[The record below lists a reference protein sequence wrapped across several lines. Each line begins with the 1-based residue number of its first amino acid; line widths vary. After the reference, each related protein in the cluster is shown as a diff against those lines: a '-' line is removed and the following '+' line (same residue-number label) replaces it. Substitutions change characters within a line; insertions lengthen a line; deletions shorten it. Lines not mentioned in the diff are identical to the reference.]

1 MQYLKYLHALKKTCD
16 IATVLASFAREPL
29 RLPLPLISPNIKK
42 HPDMINLDFDN
53 TALVRQKQ
61 ALEAMLV
68 SNPDTAKAVRK
79 LITQEIGK
87 ARAAISQSA
96 RGSMHSDPRD
106 AYKAVRRSVYKSIL
120 GGQVNILNPNGGASS
135 SGSSYR
141 PQRKLDTNPHQ
152 RGGNRRK
159 RSARTDQ
166 VDGYVGKDRGFILRF
181 VNSGTVSR
189 QTRYGN
195 RGSIAARNFMAS
207 SGQRELEAAAERL
220 GALIDQELVRL
231 MNDKH

>member
-1 MQYLKYLHALKKTCD
+1 
-16 IATVLASFAREPL
+16 
-29 RLPLPLISPNIKK
+29 
-42 HPDMINLDFDN
+42 MINLEFDN
-53 TALVRQKQ
+53 AVVMRQKA
-61 ALEAMLV
+61 ALESMLV
-68 SNPDTAKAVRK
+68 SNPDTAANIRK
-79 LITQEIGK
+79 LITQEIAK

-96 RGSMHSDPRD
+96 KGAMASDPRQ

-120 GGQVNILNPNGGASS
+120 GGQVNIFNPRGGASS
-135 SGSSYR
+135 SGSSFAKA
-141 PQRKLDTNPHQ
+141 RKLDSHPHQ

-181 VNSGTVSR
+181 VNSGISKPR

-195 RGSIAARNFMAS
+195 RGVIPARNWLPT

-220 GALIDQELVRL
+220 SALIDKELVKM
-231 MNDKH
+231 MNEK

>member
-1 MQYLKYLHALKKTCD
+1 
-16 IATVLASFAREPL
+16 
-29 RLPLPLISPNIKK
+29 
-42 HPDMINLDFDN
+42 MINLEFDN
-53 TALVRQKQ
+53 AVVMRQKA
-61 ALEAMLV
+61 ALESMLV
-68 SNPDTAKAVRK
+68 SNPDTAANIRK
-79 LITQEIGK
+79 LITQEIAK

-96 RGSMHSDPRD
+96 KGAMASDPRQ

-120 GGQVNILNPNGGASS
+120 GGQVNIFNPRGGASS
-135 SGSSYR
+135 SGSSFAKA
-141 PQRKLDTNPHQ
+141 RKLDNHPHQ

-181 VNSGTVSR
+181 VNSGISKPR

-195 RGSIAARNFMAS
+195 RGVIPARNWLPT

-220 GALIDQELVRL
+220 SALIDKELVK
-231 MNDKH
+231 MMSEK

>member
-1 MQYLKYLHALKKTCD
+1 
-16 IATVLASFAREPL
+16 
-29 RLPLPLISPNIKK
+29 
-42 HPDMINLDFDN
+42 MINFEFDN
-53 TALVRQKQ
+53 TVVMRQKS
-61 ALEAMLV
+61 ALESMLV
-68 SNPDTAKAVRK
+68 SNPDTASAIRK
-79 LITQEIGK
+79 LITQEIAK

-96 RGSMHSDPRD
+96 KCAMASDPRQ

-120 GGQVNILNPNGGASS
+120 GGQVNIFNPRGGASS
-135 SGSSYR
+135 SGSSFVKA
-141 PQRKLDTNPHQ
+141 RKLDNHPHQ

-181 VNSGTVSR
+181 VNSGISKPR

-195 RGSIAARNFMAS
+195 RGVIPARNWLPT

-220 GALIDQELVRL
+220 SAIIDKELVKM
-231 MNDKH
+231 MNEK

>member
-1 MQYLKYLHALKKTCD
+1 
-16 IATVLASFAREPL
+16 
-29 RLPLPLISPNIKK
+29 
-42 HPDMINLDFDN
+42 MINLEFN
-53 TALVRQKQ
+53 NAAIIRQKQ

-68 SNPDTAKAVRK
+68 SNPDTAKAVRS
-79 LITQEIGK
+79 LISQEIAK

-96 RGSMHSDPRD
+96 RGSLRTDPRD

-120 GGQVNILNPNGGASS
+120 GGQVNILNPKGGASS
-135 SGSSYR
+135 SGSSYQS
-141 PQRKLDTNPHQ
+141 QRKLDNHPHQ

-181 VNSGTVSR
+181 VNSGTVAR

-207 SGQRELEAAAERL
+207 SGQREFEAAAERL
-220 GALIDQELVRL
+220 GALIDKELVSL
-231 MNDKH
+231 MSDKH

>member
-1 MQYLKYLHALKKTCD
+1 
-16 IATVLASFAREPL
+16 
-29 RLPLPLISPNIKK
+29 
-42 HPDMINLDFDN
+42 MINLEFDN
-53 TALVRQKQ
+53 AVVMRQKA
-61 ALEAMLV
+61 ALESMLV
-68 SNPDTAKAVRK
+68 SNPDTAANIRK
-79 LITQEIGK
+79 LITQEIAK

-96 RGSMHSDPRD
+96 KGAMASDPRQ

-120 GGQVNILNPNGGASS
+120 GGQINIFNPRGGASS
-135 SGSSYR
+135 SGSSFAKA
-141 PQRKLDTNPHQ
+141 RKLDNHPHQ

-181 VNSGTVSR
+181 VNSGISKPR

-195 RGSIAARNFMAS
+195 RGVIPARNWLAT

-220 GALIDQELVRL
+220 SALIDKELVKM
-231 MNDKH
+231 MNEK

>member
-1 MQYLKYLHALKKTCD
+1 
-16 IATVLASFAREPL
+16 
-29 RLPLPLISPNIKK
+29 
-42 HPDMINLDFDN
+42 MINLEFDN
-53 TALVRQKQ
+53 TTIIRQKQ

-68 SNPDTAKAVRK
+68 SNPDTAKAVRS
-79 LITQEIGK
+79 LISQEIAK

-96 RGSMHSDPRD
+96 RGSLRSDPRE

-120 GGQVNILNPNGGASS
+120 GGQVNILNPKGGASS
-135 SGSSYR
+135 SGSSYQ

-181 VNSGTVSR
+181 VNSGTVAR

-195 RGSIAARNFMAS
+195 RGSIAARNWLAT

-220 GALIDQELVRL
+220 GALIDKELVRL
-231 MNDKH
+231 MSDKQ

>member
-1 MQYLKYLHALKKTCD
+1 
-16 IATVLASFAREPL
+16 
-29 RLPLPLISPNIKK
+29 
-42 HPDMINLDFDN
+42 MINLEFDN
-53 TALVRQKQ
+53 AVVMRQKA
-61 ALEAMLV
+61 ALESMLV
-68 SNPDTAKAVRK
+68 SNPDTAANIRK
-79 LITQEIGK
+79 LITQEIAK

-96 RGSMHSDPRD
+96 KGEMASDPRQ

-120 GGQVNILNPNGGASS
+120 GGQVNIFNPRGGASS
-135 SGSSYR
+135 SGSSFTKA
-141 PQRKLDTNPHQ
+141 RKLDNHPHQ

-181 VNSGTVSR
+181 VNSGTAAR

-195 RGSIAARNFMAS
+195 RGSIAARNWLAT

-220 GALIDQELVRL
+220 SALIDKELVK
-231 MNDKH
+231 MMSEK

>member
-1 MQYLKYLHALKKTCD
+1 
-16 IATVLASFAREPL
+16 
-29 RLPLPLISPNIKK
+29 
-42 HPDMINLDFDN
+42 MINLEFDN
-53 TALVRQKQ
+53 AVVMRQKA
-61 ALEAMLV
+61 ALESMLV
-68 SNPDTAKAVRK
+68 SNPDTAANIRK
-79 LITQEIGK
+79 LITQEIAK

-96 RGSMHSDPRD
+96 KGAMASDPRQ

-120 GGQVNILNPNGGASS
+120 GGQVNIFNPRGGASS
-135 SGSSYR
+135 SGSSFAKA
-141 PQRKLDTNPHQ
+141 RKLDNHPHQ

-181 VNSGTVSR
+181 VNSGISKPR

-195 RGSIAARNFMAS
+195 RGSIAARNWLAT

-220 GALIDQELVRL
+220 SALIDKELVKM
-231 MNDKH
+231 MNEK

>member
-1 MQYLKYLHALKKTCD
+1 
-16 IATVLASFAREPL
+16 
-29 RLPLPLISPNIKK
+29 
-42 HPDMINLDFDN
+42 MINLEFDN
-53 TALVRQKQ
+53 AVVMRQKA
-61 ALEAMLV
+61 ALESMLV
-68 SNPDTAKAVRK
+68 SNPDTAANIRK
-79 LITQEIGK
+79 VITQEIAK

-96 RGSMHSDPRD
+96 KGEMASDPRQ

-120 GGQVNILNPNGGASS
+120 GGQVNIFNPRGGASS
-135 SGSSYR
+135 SGSSFVKA
-141 PQRKLDTNPHQ
+141 RKLDNHPHQ

-181 VNSGTVSR
+181 VNSGISKPR

-195 RGSIAARNFMAS
+195 RGSIAARNWLAT

-220 GALIDQELVRL
+220 SALIDKELVK
-231 MNDKH
+231 MMSEK

>member
-1 MQYLKYLHALKKTCD
+1 
-16 IATVLASFAREPL
+16 
-29 RLPLPLISPNIKK
+29 
-42 HPDMINLDFDN
+42 MINLEFDN
-53 TALVRQKQ
+53 AVVMRQK
-61 ALEAMLV
+61 AVLESMLV
-68 SNPDTAKAVRK
+68 SNPDTAANIRK
-79 LITQEIGK
+79 LITQEIAK

-96 RGSMHSDPRD
+96 KGEMASDPRQ

-120 GGQVNILNPNGGASS
+120 GGQVNIFNPRGGASS
-135 SGSSYR
+135 SGSSFVKA
-141 PQRKLDTNPHQ
+141 RKLDNHPHQ

-181 VNSGTVSR
+181 VNSGISKPR

-195 RGSIAARNFMAS
+195 RGVIAARNWLAT

-220 GALIDQELVRL
+220 SAIIDKELVK
-231 MNDKH
+231 MMSEK

>member
-1 MQYLKYLHALKKTCD
+1 
-16 IATVLASFAREPL
+16 
-29 RLPLPLISPNIKK
+29 
-42 HPDMINLDFDN
+42 MINLEFDN
-53 TALVRQKQ
+53 AVVMRQKA
-61 ALEAMLV
+61 ALESMLV
-68 SNPDTAKAVRK
+68 SNPDTAANIRK
-79 LITQEIGK
+79 LITQEIAK

-96 RGSMHSDPRD
+96 KGEMASDPRQ

-120 GGQVNILNPNGGASS
+120 GGQVNIFNPRGGASS
-135 SGSSYR
+135 SGSSFAKA
-141 PQRKLDTNPHQ
+141 RKLDNHPHQ

-181 VNSGTVSR
+181 VNSGISKPR

-195 RGSIAARNFMAS
+195 RGVIPARNWLAT

-220 GALIDQELVRL
+220 SAIIDKELVKM
-231 MNDKH
+231 MNEK

>member
-1 MQYLKYLHALKKTCD
+1 
-16 IATVLASFAREPL
+16 
-29 RLPLPLISPNIKK
+29 
-42 HPDMINLDFDN
+42 MINLEFGN
-53 TALVRQKQ
+53 AVVMRQKA
-61 ALEAMLV
+61 ALESMLV
-68 SNPDTAKAVRK
+68 SNPDTAANIRK
-79 LITQEIGK
+79 LITQEIAK

-96 RGSMHSDPRD
+96 KGAMASDPRQ

-120 GGQVNILNPNGGASS
+120 GGQVNIFNPRGGASS
-135 SGSSYR
+135 SGSSFAKA
-141 PQRKLDTNPHQ
+141 RKLDNHPHQ

-181 VNSGTVSR
+181 VNSGISKPR

-195 RGSIAARNFMAS
+195 RGSIAARNWLAT

-220 GALIDQELVRL
+220 SALIDKELVK
-231 MNDKH
+231 MMSEK

>member
-1 MQYLKYLHALKKTCD
+1 
-16 IATVLASFAREPL
+16 
-29 RLPLPLISPNIKK
+29 
-42 HPDMINLDFDN
+42 MINLEFDN
-53 TALVRQKQ
+53 AVVMRQKA
-61 ALEAMLV
+61 ALESMLV
-68 SNPDTAKAVRK
+68 SNPDTAANIRK
-79 LITQEIGK
+79 LITQEIAK

-96 RGSMHSDPRD
+96 KGAMASDPRQ

-120 GGQVNILNPNGGASS
+120 GGQVNIFNPRGGASS
-135 SGSSYR
+135 SGSSFAKA
-141 PQRKLDTNPHQ
+141 RKLDNHPHQ

-181 VNSGTVSR
+181 VNSGISKPR

-195 RGSIAARNFMAS
+195 RGVIAARNWLPT

-220 GALIDQELVRL
+220 SALIDKELVKM
-231 MNDKH
+231 MNEK

>member
-1 MQYLKYLHALKKTCD
+1 
-16 IATVLASFAREPL
+16 
-29 RLPLPLISPNIKK
+29 
-42 HPDMINLDFDN
+42 MINLEFDN
-53 TALVRQKQ
+53 AVVMRQKA
-61 ALEAMLV
+61 ALESMLV
-68 SNPDTAKAVRK
+68 SNPDTAANIRK
-79 LITQEIGK
+79 LIAQEIAK

-96 RGSMHSDPRD
+96 KGAMASDPRQ

-120 GGQVNILNPNGGASS
+120 GGQVNIFNPRGGASS
-135 SGSSYR
+135 SGSSFAKA
-141 PQRKLDTNPHQ
+141 RKLDNHPHQ

-181 VNSGTVSR
+181 VNSGISKPR

-195 RGSIAARNFMAS
+195 RGVIAARNWLAT

-220 GALIDQELVRL
+220 SALIDKELVK
-231 MNDKH
+231 MMSEK

>member
-1 MQYLKYLHALKKTCD
+1 
-16 IATVLASFAREPL
+16 
-29 RLPLPLISPNIKK
+29 
-42 HPDMINLDFDN
+42 MINLEFD
-53 TALVRQKQ
+53 TAVVMRQKA
-61 ALEAMLV
+61 ALESMLV
-68 SNPDTAKAVRK
+68 SNPDTAANIRK
-79 LITQEIGK
+79 LITQEIAK

-96 RGSMHSDPRD
+96 KGAMASDPRQ

-120 GGQVNILNPNGGASS
+120 GGQVNIFNPRGGASS
-135 SGSSYR
+135 SGSSFAKA
-141 PQRKLDTNPHQ
+141 RKLDNHPHQ

-181 VNSGTVSR
+181 VNSGISKPR

-195 RGSIAARNFMAS
+195 RGVIPARNWLPT

-220 GALIDQELVRL
+220 SALIDKELVK
-231 MNDKH
+231 MMSEK

>member
-1 MQYLKYLHALKKTCD
+1 
-16 IATVLASFAREPL
+16 
-29 RLPLPLISPNIKK
+29 
-42 HPDMINLDFDN
+42 MINLEFDN
-53 TALVRQKQ
+53 AVVMRQKA
-61 ALEAMLV
+61 ALESMLV
-68 SNPDTAKAVRK
+68 SNPDTAANIRK
-79 LITQEIGK
+79 LITQEIAK

-96 RGSMHSDPRD
+96 KGAMASDPRQ

-120 GGQVNILNPNGGASS
+120 GGQVNIFNPRGGASS
-135 SGSSYR
+135 SGSSFAKA
-141 PQRKLDTNPHQ
+141 RKLDNHPHQ

-181 VNSGTVSR
+181 VNSGISKPR

-195 RGSIAARNFMAS
+195 RGSIAARNWLPT

-220 GALIDQELVRL
+220 SALIDKELVKM
-231 MNDKH
+231 MNEK